1 LKAETDGSTEGLCCP
16 WTKFNSHVGLCERV
30 QHCST
35 PTNEP
40 EVLETAV
47 ETAEEPEVT
56 DAQLD
61 SDKQLIYQ

>member
-1 LKAETDGSTEGLCCP
+1 
-16 WTKFNSHVGLCERV
+16 V

-40 EVLETAV
+40 EVSQPAV
-47 ETAEEPEVT
+47 ETAEEPEIT

>member
-1 LKAETDGSTEGLCCP
+1 MLLYLLSKLVE
-16 WTKFNSHVGLCERV
+16 
-30 QHCST
+30 HCST
-35 PTNEP
+35 SSNKSDVSQP
-40 EVLETAV
+40 AA